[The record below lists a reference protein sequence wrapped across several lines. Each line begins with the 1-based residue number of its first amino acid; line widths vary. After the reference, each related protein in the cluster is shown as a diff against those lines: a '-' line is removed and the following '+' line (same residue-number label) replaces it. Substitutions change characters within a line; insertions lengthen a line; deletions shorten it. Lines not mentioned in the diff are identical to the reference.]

1 VSVQHAIP
9 RRRPSRPSPDGGRG
23 PEDASARPPPAAL
36 DAADAL
42 RLQRAAGNAAA
53 ARVLARRNGGATAQE
68 ADEATGAA
76 PAGHDA
82 VVVWFPRNS
91 TQPRQDREM
100 DGRTLVAEAA
110 RAVRDHLRR
119 NPGSKV
125 IVAGYASEEG
135 DPARNQRL
143 SEGRAERLKALLVAS
158 GISADSLVAV
168 GRGVSRSW
176 PGRPLNRRAE
186 VEVPLDSDLEAEDE
200 AAPSKPFSP
209 RGYTRT
215 EGTAAS
221 RLESLAHVAKREGTE
236 GQAFSA
242 SVDAFRR
249 TLSARVMAAN
259 EGDPLPPD
267 LAVVLRALVLWSR
280 DKGTTWGEGIFDST
294 DVTLTAAEYATVPA
308 GQNKC
313 NAYVAEVLHG
323 AVGTVHKA
331 IPSADEPGRFFPYRA
346 KQWGDTAQLIPSY
359 PVVGDPRM
367 GDVWSNG
374 SHVGVFLGEYN
385 GRLLYISARDDGDG
399 VFALDKV
406 QHEHGIQIKFM
417 PKGGVY
423 RRYTP

>member
-1 VSVQHAIP
+1 
-9 RRRPSRPSPDGGRG
+9 
-23 PEDASARPPPAAL
+23 
-36 DAADAL
+36 
-42 RLQRAAGNAAA
+42 
-53 ARVLARRNGGATAQE
+53 
-68 ADEATGAA
+68 
-76 PAGHDA
+76 
-82 VVVWFPRNS
+82 
-91 TQPRQDREM
+91 M

-110 RAVRDHLRR
+110 RAVREHLRR

-135 DPARNQRL
+135 EPARNTRL

-186 VEVPLDSDLEAEDE
+186 VEVPLDSDLEAEE
-200 AAPSKPFSP
+200 EAPSKPFSP

-249 TLSARVMAAN
+249 TLSARVSAVN

-280 DKGTTWGEGIFDST
+280 DTGTKWGEGIFDST

-331 IPSADEPGRFFPYRA
+331 IPSEDEPGRFFPYRA
-346 KQWGDTAQLIPSY
+346 KQWGDTAQVIPNY
-359 PVVGDPRM
+359 PVVPDPRL
-367 GDVWSNG
+367 GDIWSNG

-399 VFALDKV
+399 VFGLEKV
-406 QHEHGIQIKFM
+406 QHEHGIQVKFM